1 MSTRV
6 RRSSAAKN
14 TSSWVRP
21 GVCEVLARPL
31 RLVSALMRLDL
42 PTLERPTNAI
52 SLPLIEGSETVD
64 PAAETKRHS
73 DANSRR
79 PAPISPAVKL
89 GASLGASG
97 FAEVKPNRSR
107 PRHFFFE
114 QVLDLIQQAQNP
126 APGTSQ
132 IVEQFDLGAV
142 AAHNDRLLDD
152 RQGVVPRPVD
162 HQPG

>member
-21 GVCEVLARPL
+21 GACEVLASPL

-52 SLPLIEGSETVD
+52 SLPLIVGSEAAD

-89 GASLGASG
+89 GA
-97 FAEVKPNRSR
+97 RSEE
-107 PRHFFFE
+107 H
-114 QVLDLIQQAQNP
+114 
-126 APGTSQ
+126 TSELQ
-132 IVEQFDLGAV
+132 S
-142 AAHNDRLLDD
+142 R
-152 RQGVVPRPVD
+152 
-162 HQPG
+162 